1 MNFPKLAA
9 RMGQRIGQ
17 SLVPVALVSAA
28 LTAAGA
34 GLMPAPAMAQGAARD
49 TQAEAFID
57 GSARRVLGILNNRS
71 IDTASRRQAF
81 HQMAGDLID
90 WPRLTHF
97 VLGKYGRTATPDQYQ
112 RFAGIYRTYNE
123 GIYQRRIDDYKGLRA
138 VVTGSVVRRPGD
150 VIVHTLLSGAPG
162 QQPTELSWRV
172 LGGGNSWKVVDVQ
185 VKGVWLAITQ
195 QQDFVSTIDNSG
207 GKIDALTN
215 QLTQDNQHKH

>member
-1 MNFPKLAA
+1 MNFSKLAP
-9 RMGQRIGQ
+9 
-17 SLVPVALVSAA
+17 LTLVSSALMAVAATGAATMPTAA
-28 LTAAGA
+28 L
-34 GLMPAPAMAQGAARD
+34 AQGAARD
-49 TQAEAFID
+49 TQAESFID
-57 GSARRVLGILNNRS
+57 ASARHVLGILNNRS

-90 WPRLTHF
+90 WQRLTHF
-97 VLGKYGRTATPDQYQ
+97 VLGKYSRTATPDQYQ
-112 RFAGIYRTYNE
+112 RFAGTYRTYNE

-150 VIVHTLLSGAPG
+150 VIVRTMLSGAPG

-195 QQDFVSTIDNSG
+195 QQDFVSTIDNG
-207 GKIDALTN
+207 GGRIDTLIN
-215 QLTQDNQHKH
+215 QLAQDNQHKH

>member
-1 MNFPKLAA
+1 MNFSKLAP
-9 RMGQRIGQ
+9 
-17 SLVPVALVSAA
+17 LTLVSSALMAVTATGVATMPTAA
-28 LTAAGA
+28 L
-34 GLMPAPAMAQGAARD
+34 AQGAARD
-49 TQAEAFID
+49 TQAEAYVD
-57 GSARRVLGILNNRS
+57 SSARHVLGVLNNRS

-81 HQMAGDLID
+81 HNLVGELID

-150 VIVHTLLSGAPG
+150 VIVRTMLSGAPG

-195 QQDFVSTIDNSG
+195 QQDFVSTIDNG
-207 GKIDALTN
+207 GGRIDTLTN
-215 QLTQDNQHKH
+215 QLAQDNQHKH

>member
-1 MNFPKLAA
+1 MNFSKLAP
-9 RMGQRIGQ
+9 
-17 SLVPVALVSAA
+17 LTLVSSALMAVAATGAATMPTAA
-28 LTAAGA
+28 L
-34 GLMPAPAMAQGAARD
+34 AQGAARD
-49 TQAEAFID
+49 TQAESFID
-57 GSARRVLGILNNRS
+57 ASARHVLGILNNRS

-90 WPRLTHF
+90 WQRLTRF
-97 VLGKYGRTATPDQYQ
+97 VLGKYARTATPDQLQ
-112 RFAGIYRTYNE
+112 RFAVAYHTYLE

-150 VIVHTLLSGAPG
+150 VIVRTMLSGAAG

-195 QQDFVSTIDNSG
+195 QQDFVSNIDNG
-207 GKIDALTN
+207 GGRIDTLIN
-215 QLTQDNQHKH
+215 QLAQDNQHKH